1 MSNTNILI
9 HILNA
14 LIGGLCIAIL
24 GLTAH
29 AVALKDDLDSILP
42 SSVKKTG
49 MTFLF
54 WPGCGGL
61 VDMLLFILLWS
72 LTPWEQGLVCLSLDS
87 GLQKHADGAKTN
99 KQAAYLNGL
108 LFVASFILGRP
119 LIVLIFTFVE
129 WGRAVKSE
137 TSTYSGHLTVETWAC
152 AFSKQDGNNF
162 ADSLCKELQAARY
175 LLIPVLVLGAMML
188 TLMLRKRFLVAKGV
202 VQ

>member
-29 AVALKDDLDSILP
+29 AVALKDELDSILP
-42 SSVKKTG
+42 SSVKKTD

-72 LTPWEQGLVCLSLDS
+72 LTPWEQGS
-87 GLQKHADGAKTN
+87 TN

-137 TSTYSGHLTVETWAC
+137 TSTYSGYLTVETWAC
-152 AFSKQDGNNF
+152 AFSKQNGNNF